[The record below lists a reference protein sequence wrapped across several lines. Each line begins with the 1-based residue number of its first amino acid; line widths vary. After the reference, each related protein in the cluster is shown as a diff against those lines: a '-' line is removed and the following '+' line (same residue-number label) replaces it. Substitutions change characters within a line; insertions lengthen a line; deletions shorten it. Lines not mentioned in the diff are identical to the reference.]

1 LRRDLSRFSDHRLVE
16 ACGRGD
22 LEAFGELVQRYK
34 DPVVTF
40 VYRYLGDFDRAED
53 IAQETFMRVLRGAS
67 SYRREAK
74 FSTWL
79 YTIAANLAR
88 DELRRLAR
96 RATGSL
102 QEMHDEPGIYIDNL
116 ASDSLSPVEEL
127 QRKETRDLVNR
138 CLQML
143 PEPEREVLI
152 MKDLLDSSYEEIA
165 EAIDIPMGTVKSRLN
180 RARRAFKDAWVRMHS
195 KEVL

>member
-1 LRRDLSRFSDHRLVE
+1 ME